1 LLLLLVVTSSATVEA
16 GKQLLQVRHG
26 EGVWAIWLFVSDR

>member
-1 LLLLLVVTSSATVEA
+1 LLLLLRAVASSAAVKT

-26 EGVWAIWLFVSDR
+26 EGVLGDLSVC